1 MQNNRQQTDF
11 AIRSTMTNFAKRA
24 MIEQQ
29 IKADQRN
36 YQQ

>member
-1 MQNNRQQTDF
+1 MQNNRQQNEF

-29 IKADQRN
+29 IKGDQRN
-36 YQQ
+36 Y